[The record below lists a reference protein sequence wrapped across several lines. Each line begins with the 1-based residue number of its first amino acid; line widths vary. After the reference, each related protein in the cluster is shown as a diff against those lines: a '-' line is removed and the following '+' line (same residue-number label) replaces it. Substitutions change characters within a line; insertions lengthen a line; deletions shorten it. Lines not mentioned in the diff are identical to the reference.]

1 MILSFLYVNAVLGQ
15 GPQGQLGLGT
25 RSVAVFA
32 ALICGNF
39 AHGIFRSVAMLN
51 DAIEKCQPSRLILKD

>member
-39 AHGIFRSVAMLN
+39 AH
-51 DAIEKCQPSRLILKD
+51 